1 MAYSIFKCS
10 AIGNY
15 LNPFFIALNMQTPNA
30 LSLYCENCGEYTL
43 HRVIKGKIKDRN
55 GRTLEVVARCTVCD
69 STYTGIIKAPPSRK
83 VPLVISDWENSHRT
97 KIDLPEDE
105 VIRVG
110 DELLTDEDTILVTA
124 IELRGKRVQ
133 SARVSNIETIWA
145 KLFNS
150 VLVPVSVNRGARTV
164 ADTIE
169 AVPEEEFYIGD
180 TIQVKN
186 KNCVIHQIMDSN
198 GRMLRKGGI
207 MAKNIKRVYARVIR
221 THTSY

>member
-1 MAYSIFKCS
+1 
-10 AIGNY
+10 
-15 LNPFFIALNMQTPNA
+15 MQAPNA
-30 LSLYCENCGEYTL
+30 LSLYCEECGEYTL
-43 HRVIKGKIKDRN
+43 HRVIKGKIKDKN

-69 STYTGIIKAPPSRK
+69 STYSGVIKAPPSRE
-83 VPLVISDWENSHRT
+83 VPLIISDMENSHRT
-97 KIDLPEDE
+97 SIDLPEGE

-110 DELLTDEDTILVTA
+110 DELLTDDDTILVTA
-124 IELRGKRVQ
+124 IELRGRRVR
-133 SARVSNIETIWA
+133 SAKVSNIETIWA

-186 KNCVIHQIMDSN
+186 NNCVIHQIMDTN
-198 GRMLRKGGI
+198 GRMLRKGGV
-207 MAKNIKRVYARVIR
+207 MARDIKRVYARVIR